1 MAEKVW
7 KDRIAP
13 RKKDSGK
20 YPFDFKAPSY
30 DNRSSCS
37 MAAGNDYGV
46 GYNQSVGTRKGS
58 ALGSGANPVP
68 RGVHTKPLKGFVE
81 KRNIQG

>member
-1 MAEKVW
+1 MADKIW
-7 KDRIAP
+7 NNRIEP

-37 MAAGNDYGV
+37 IAAGNDYGI
-46 GYNQSVGTRKGS
+46 GYNQRVGTMRGTGLDSGS
-58 ALGSGANPVP
+58 NPVP
-68 RGVHTKPLKGFVE
+68 SGVHTKSIKNVVRKDIG
-81 KRNIQG
+81 G

>member
-1 MAEKVW
+1 MAKFT
-7 KDRIAP
+7 DNRIAP

-37 MAAGNDYGV
+37 IAAGNDYGM
-46 GYNQSVGTRKGS
+46 GFNQPIGKMKASSMKEGPIPQESTFIHAKEYI
-58 ALGSGANPVP
+58 
-68 RGVHTKPLKGFVE
+68 RGKDVE
-81 KRNIQG
+81 G